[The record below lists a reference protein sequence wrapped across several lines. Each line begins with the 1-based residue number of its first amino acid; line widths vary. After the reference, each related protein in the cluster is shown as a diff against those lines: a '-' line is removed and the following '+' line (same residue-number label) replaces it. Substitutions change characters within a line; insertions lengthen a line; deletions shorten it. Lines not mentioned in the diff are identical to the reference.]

1 MTTACLRIFPKK
13 KQKTFF
19 FPVVN
24 PAALISRKA
33 SVAVASADWLLVSLQ
48 LQNLPMSSAGAGDA
62 SGDAM
67 WPHHSP
73 ALTPQLQ
80 VTSPWDFLS
89 NLAKVSIQYDFRL
102 GASCFIF
109 FRPQKSA
116 KKKRRKNPAT
126 RITIVNKMHEILN
139 VTAAVFQAG
148 DSCAATVD
156 AAGPPSVKSGPLLAG

>member
-1 MTTACLRIFPKK
+1 MLDFLFFLLAGRCDDGVFENISKKK

-73 ALTPQLQ
+73 ALTPQL
-80 VTSPWDFLS
+80 
-89 NLAKVSIQYDFRL
+89 
-102 GASCFIF
+102 
-109 FRPQKSA
+109 
-116 KKKRRKNPAT
+116 
-126 RITIVNKMHEILN
+126 
-139 VTAAVFQAG
+139 
-148 DSCAATVD
+148 
-156 AAGPPSVKSGPLLAG
+156 